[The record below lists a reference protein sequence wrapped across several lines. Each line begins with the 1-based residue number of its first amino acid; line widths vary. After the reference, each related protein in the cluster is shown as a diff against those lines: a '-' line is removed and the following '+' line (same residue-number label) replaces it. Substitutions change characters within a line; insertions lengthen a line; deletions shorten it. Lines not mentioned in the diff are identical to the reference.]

1 MHIVP
6 QHAGTPILANQRK
19 ASQGMARLCIA
30 PNGFSFPR
38 QYVGENTSQRRAESY
53 MPVLLENVIPSQIKS
68 FAFRNNLFH
77 IMQVLSLL
85 HSGRVI
91 NREKFFFLTSQMS
104 CFRENFRIRVT
115 SLVRDIYGGSI
126 VPFCED
132 EK

>member
-91 NREKFFFLTSQMS
+91 NREKFFFFDFSDVMLPRKLPYTCNLS
-104 CFRENFRIRVT
+104 CERYLWWFYR
-115 SLVRDIYGGSI
+115 SLL
-126 VPFCED
+126 
-132 EK
+132 